1 MTKRQKALGVTAY
14 GYQRGIVDGEF
25 LADREAFL
33 AKAAT
38 IKKGQY
44 TGLEIT
50 KQWLGEVGASVIHEY
65 DVKPRLFGLTV
76 TMPEH
81 FYYTDTNGLDCLTVR

>member
-1 MTKRQKALGVTAY
+1 MTKRQKALGVTEY
-14 GYQRGIVDGEF
+14 GYQRGIVKGEF

-44 TGLEIT
+44 TGLDIT
-50 KQWLGEVGASVIHEY
+50 KQWIGEMGTAVIHEY
-65 DVKPRLFGLTV
+65 DVKPRLFGLSAV
-76 TMPEH
+76 MPEH
-81 FYYTDTNGLDCLTVR
+81 FYYTDTNGLDCLTVK